1 MEYEGM
7 ETHTHVVVELAT
19 AKKIK
24 RIAAATDECMWQ
36 VVKRLADEEWVKVKD
51 MGEEKDHGQS

>member
-1 MEYEGM
+1 M